1 MTDNTGTA
9 SPEDPG
15 GVSSARF
22 LRGLPQ
28 AIFGDMR
35 RVKAAMFRVLLLGL
49 TVLSASCGSI
59 PDKRVQELL
68 VQQGFGRRAEGDAQV
83 ENYASIGDTIQFFV
97 SPALLTNPSFQD
109 LYLLVA
115 GPQPVAVDGTIFV
128 PNVGPVMVLGL
139 TEKAI
144 GALVSEQLQTLYT
157 APIKIDARILTGAKV
172 FFMFGEVLGPGVRPF
187 RGDLTILDVFALF
200 PVTRLANLGRI
211 RLIRADPRNP
221 LIVTINLRHLVTD
234 GVSTY
239 NLNIRE
245 NDILYVPPT
254 FFGTISRFMEKLLL
268 PLSTIVGALF
278 QGVQLQ
284 YQYEVLTGKRN
295 YYYFYTPWIF

>member
-1 MTDNTGTA
+1 M
-9 SPEDPG
+9 
-15 GVSSARF
+15 SSFR
-22 LRGLPQ
+22 
-28 AIFGDMR
+28 
-35 RVKAAMFRVLLLGL
+35 FRVLLGL
-49 TVLSASCGSI
+49 LVAAFPSIPAGCGSI

-68 VQQGFGRRAEGDAQV
+68 VRQGFGRRAEGDAQV
-83 ENYASIGDTIQFFV
+83 ENYASIGDTIQFYV
-97 SPALLTNPSFQD
+97 SPSLLTNPSYAD

-115 GPQPVAVDGTIFV
+115 GPQPVAVDGTIFI

-139 TEKAI
+139 SEKAI

-157 APIKIDARILTGAKV
+157 APIEVQARIISGAKF
-172 FFMFGEVLGPGVRPF
+172 FFMFGEVIAPGIRPF

-200 PVTRLANLGRI
+200 PVTKMANLGRI

-221 LIVTINLRHLVTD
+221 LIVTINLRHIVTE
-234 GVSTY
+234 GITTY

-245 NDILYVPPT
+245 NDIIYVPPT
-254 FFGTISRFMEKLLL
+254 FFGTIARFAEKLLL

-284 YQYEVLTGKRN
+284 WQYQFLTGRRPFFFGN
-295 YYYFYTPWIF
+295 PWIF